1 MSDRIEEIEQQAKVI
16 LEWCRQ
22 QKELP
27 EEERDILE
35 LRSRGGAEWEWE
47 PWSIAHGG
55 MNFKVFEYRLR
66 KRPKKHTATVYWYR
80 NSSGIITRS
89 LIPPLVNCTDSL
101 LGTST
106 VEFTEPQE

>member
-1 MSDRIEEIEQQAKVI
+1 MSDRIAEIEEQAKVI

-27 EEERDILE
+27 KEEQDILE

-47 PWSIAHGG
+47 PWSIAHGD

-66 KRPKKHTATVYWYR
+66 KRIKKHTATVYWYR
-80 NSSGIITRS
+80 YSNGAVSYRLSPVSVLADTKF
-89 LIPPLVNCTDSL
+89 
-101 LGTST
+101 LGTNT

>member
-1 MSDRIEEIEQQAKVI
+1 MSDRIAEIEEQAKVM

-66 KRPKKHTATVYWYR
+66 KRPKTHTVMVYWWRDTDGSVFASLSKPRDY
-80 NSSGIITRS
+80 S
-89 LIPPLVNCTDSL
+89 LI
-101 LGTST
+101 GTST